1 MINFVTYNRKVYPTS
16 ESIWEFLIL
25 WVVEIFYCS
34 YKHSFI
40 IIFMSMKIQ
49 YTSINL
55 PGSAKCKT
63 LKKFV
68 CS

>member
-34 YKHSFI
+34 SFDTNTHLLLFLWAWRFNI
-40 IIFMSMKIQ
+40 HLLICQ
-49 YTSINL
+49 AVQ
-55 PGSAKCKT
+55 SAKH
-63 LKKFV
+63 
-68 CS
+68 